1 MALKIAV
8 LDDYA
13 DVARSYAEWP
23 HEDDVTVLHH
33 TMADQGMLAATL
45 APFDVLCVMRER
57 TPIGAELIQALPNLK
72 LIVTTGARNLSI
84 DVAAARERGI
94 VVCGTES
101 RGTTTAEY
109 VMALMLALTRRIVPE
124 ANSAAAGGWQA
135 GMGRDLAGLTLGIA
149 GYGRI
154 GRKVAALARPFGV
167 EILAWSRSLTP
178 EQAAADGVR
187 YAADLDGLLCGSDI
201 VSINLVLSDAT
212 RGLFGSREFTLMR
225 PDALLLNTSRGPIV
239 QVGPLLDALRE
250 GRLGGAALDV
260 HDIEPL
266 PDGDVVLD
274 RDLIESGRLLITPH
288 LGYVSEQT
296 FRMFYCQTV
305 EAIEAWKSGRPIR
318 VIGGGRQATPST

>member
-13 DVARSYAEWP
+13 DVARRYADWP
-23 HEDDVTVLHH
+23 QSDDVTVFHR
-33 TMADQGMLAATL
+33 TMTDPAELATALAA
-45 APFDVLCVMRER
+45 FDVLCVMRER
-57 TPIGAELIQALPNLK
+57 TPLDGTLIRALPNLK

-84 DVAAARERGI
+84 DVAAAQERGI

-101 RGTTTAEY
+101 RGTTTAEF

-124 ANSAAAGGWQA
+124 ANSAAAGGWQT

-167 EILAWSRSLTP
+167 EVLAWSRSLTP
-178 EQAAADGVR
+178 DQAAAEGVAH
-187 YAADLDGLLCGSDI
+187 AADLDALLRGSDI
-201 VSINLVLSDAT
+201 VSINLVLSEAT
-212 RGLFGSREFTLMR
+212 RGLFGAREFALMR

-239 QVGPLLDALRE
+239 QVGPLLDALRA

-260 HDIEPL
+260 HDVEPL
-266 PDGDVVLD
+266 PDGDPALD
-274 RDLIESGRLLITPH
+274 RELIDSGRLLVTPH

-296 FRMFYCQTV
+296 FRMFHRQTV
-305 EAIEAWKSGRPIR
+305 EAIEAWKAGRPIR

>member
-1 MALKIAV
+1 MKIAI

-13 DVARSYAEWP
+13 DVARLYAEWP
-23 HEDDVTVLHH
+23 QDDDVTVFHR
-33 TMADQGMLAATL
+33 TMTDQGELAATL

-57 TPIGAELIQALPNLK
+57 TPLGAELIKALPHLK

-84 DVAAARERGI
+84 DVAAAQERGI

-101 RGTTTAEY
+101 RGTTTAEF

-124 ANSAAAGGWQA
+124 ANSAAAGCWQM

-167 EILAWSRSLTP
+167 EVLAWSRSLTP
-178 EQAAADGVR
+178 EQASAEGVR
-187 YAADLDGLLCGSDI
+187 HAADLDVLLRGSDI
-201 VSINLVLSDAT
+201 VSINLVLSEAT
-212 RGLFGSREFTLMR
+212 RGLFGAREIGLMR
-225 PDALLLNTSRGPIV
+225 SDALLLNTSRGPIV
-239 QVGPLLDALRE
+239 QVGPLLNALRDE
-250 GRLGGAALDV
+250 RLGGAALDV

-266 PDGDVVLD
+266 PDGDPILD
-274 RDLIESGRLLITPH
+274 RDLIDSGRLLVTPH

-296 FRMFYCQTV
+296 FRMFHRQTV
-305 EAIEAWKSGRPIR
+305 EAIEAWKAGRPIR